1 MNNNMYTTKKS
12 QENHNHNSIHAI
24 CHIIPPIILEN
35 VIKKGNEEEKKMALA
50 VLVESSRARA
60 RREILPAVIS
70 TFGLATGLTRTI
82 YDAKHQTN
90 KGEPVRNENQSPSAD
105 EDVNRAYDYSGNTY
119 KFYKE
124 VLGWNSLNNKGMQL
138 LSTVHYGTKYNN
150 AFWDG
155 SEMYYGDG
163 DGNIFNSFTSCMEIV
178 GHELSHG
185 VVSNT
190 SDLIYQ
196 YQSGALNESFAD
208 VFGVLTKMY
217 NDDKTVDDDEYWIQG
232 VGLFTSNVQ
241 EGKGIRSLADPG
253 TAYNDPVLGKDIQPA
268 HMNNYK
274 DLDLHDDN
282 GGVHINSG
290 IPNKAFYNVAMELGG
305 RAWEKAGKIW
315 FITLRDRL
323 NQQSQ
328 FKDAAIATFDQAGVL
343 YGNNSTEQKAV
354 KKGWTDV
361 GVEADWP

>member
-1 MNNNMYTTKKS
+1 MYTTKKVQYKHS
-12 QENHNHNSIHAI
+12 HNSNHPI
-24 CHIIPPIILEN
+24 CHIIPPLLLEK
-35 VIKKGNEEEKKMALA
+35 VIKNGNENEKKMALA

-82 YDAKHQTN
+82 YDAKNQTN
-90 KGEPVRNENQSPSAD
+90 KGEPVLNEHDKPSKD
-105 EDVNRAYDYSGNTY
+105 DDVNRAYDYSGYTY
-119 KFYKE
+119 KFYKD
-124 VLGWNSLNNKGMQL
+124 VLGWDSLNNKGMSL
-138 LSTVHYGTKYNN
+138 LSTVHYGSKYNN

-163 DGNIFNSFTSCMEIV
+163 DGKKFNSFTSCMEIV

-190 SDLIYQ
+190 SNLRYQ
-196 YQSGALNESFAD
+196 YQPGALNESFAD

-217 NDDKTVDDDEYWIQG
+217 NDDKTVDNDEYWIQG
-232 VGLFTSNVQ
+232 VGIFTSKVQ
-241 EGKGIRSLADPG
+241 GQGIRSLANPG
-253 TAYNDPVLGKDIQPA
+253 TAYDDPIFGKDSQPA
-268 HMNNYK
+268 HMDDFQ
-274 DLDLHDDN
+274 DLTLWEDN

-290 IPNKAFYNVAMELGG
+290 IPNKAFYNIAMELGG
-305 RAWEKAGKIW
+305 KAWKKAGKIW

-323 NQQSQ
+323 NQESQ

-343 YGNNSTEQKAV
+343 YGIGSTEQKAV

-361 GVEADWP
+361 GVEAKWT

>member
-1 MNNNMYTTKKS
+1 MYTTKKLQYKHDHIS
-12 QENHNHNSIHAI
+12 THPI
-24 CHIIPPIILEN
+24 CHIIPPHLLGN
-35 VIKKGNEEEKKMALA
+35 VLKNGNEEEKKMALG

-70 TFGLATGLTRTI
+70 TFGTATGLNRTI
-82 YDAKHQTN
+82 YDAEKQQY
-90 KGEPVRNENQSPSAD
+90 KGVPVRHEQEDPSGD

-138 LSTVHYGTKYNN
+138 LSTVHYGSKYNN

-163 DGNIFNSFTSCMEIV
+163 DGKKYNSFTSCMEIV

-190 SDLIYQ
+190 SDLKYQ
-196 YQSGALNESFAD
+196 FQSGALNESFAD

-217 NDDKTVDDDEYWIQG
+217 NEGKTVDNDEYWIQG
-232 VGLFTSNVQ
+232 VGIFTSQVQ
-241 EGKGIRSLADPG
+241 GEGIRSLANPG
-253 TAYNDPVLGKDIQPA
+253 TAFDDPVFGKDPQPA
-268 HMNNYK
+268 HMNDYQ
-274 DLDLHDDN
+274 DLTLWDDD

-305 RAWEKAGKIW
+305 KAWEKAGKIW

-323 NQQSQ
+323 NEDSQ
-328 FKDAAIATFDQAGVL
+328 FKDVAIATFDQAGVL
-343 YGNNSTEQKAV
+343 YGINSTEQKAV

-361 GVEADWP
+361 GVEANWT